1 MINNNLAN
9 TMTASNQ
16 QMPVLQQ
23 LLGLHDIDQEVRTIE
38 RELKQYTEELATME
52 EGVANLES
60 RLERIET
67 ELEQARLDA
76 RRSERAADEKRAVFD
91 RLRTRVNQVQNQKQY
106 SAASLEFD
114 LVRQDLRKLE
124 DLVLDKM
131 QIVEEVENRQKE
143 TQAALEEARSG
154 AGPQRQAI
162 EDRLSE
168 LKDELAIKR
177 DRRENLAVRLD
188 DSALGLYDRIR
199 AGRSEV
205 AVAPLTEES
214 VCGYC
219 FTSVTIQQE
228 MLIKQMTTLICCEGC
243 GVILYPHDLKR

>member
-1 MINNNLAN
+1 
-9 TMTASNQ
+9 
-16 QMPVLQQ
+16 MPVLQQ
-23 LLGLHDIDQEVRTIE
+23 LLGLHDIDQEIRAAE
-38 RELKQYTEELATME
+38 REVKQCTQELATME
-52 EGVANLES
+52 EGVASLEA
-60 RLERIET
+60 RLERIEA

-76 RRSERAADEKRAVFD
+76 RRSERAADDKRTVFD

-143 TQAALEEARSG
+143 TLAALEEARSG
-154 AGPQRQAI
+154 AGPQRQVI
-162 EDRLSE
+162 ENRLSE

-177 DRRENLAVRLD
+177 DRRENLAIRLD
-188 DSALGLYDRIR
+188 DSALSLYDRIR

-228 MLIKQMTTLICCEGC
+228 MLIKRMTTLICCEGC

>member
-1 MINNNLAN
+1 
-9 TMTASNQ
+9 MTGSSQHATL
-16 QMPVLQQ
+16 LQQ
-23 LLGLHDIDQEVRTIE
+23 LLGLHDLDQEIKAVE
-38 RELKQYTEELATME
+38 RELEQHKENLATME
-52 EGVANLES
+52 EGVADLQG
-60 RLERIET
+60 RAERIET

-76 RRSERAADEKRAVFD
+76 RRAERAADDKRAAFD
-91 RLRTRVNQVQNQKQY
+91 RLRSRVNQVQTQKQY

-124 DLVLDKM
+124 DLVLDKL
-131 QIVEEVENRQKE
+131 QVVEEVEGRQTE
-143 TQAALEEARSG
+143 TLAALEEAQAG

-162 EDRLSE
+162 EERAE
-168 LKDELAIKR
+168 QLKVELAIKH
-177 DRRENLAVRLD
+177 DRRQNLVIRLD
-188 DSALGLYDRIR
+188 GTALALYDRIN

-214 VCGYC
+214 VCGHC

-228 MLIKQMTTLICCEGC
+228 MQIKSMTSLICCEGC